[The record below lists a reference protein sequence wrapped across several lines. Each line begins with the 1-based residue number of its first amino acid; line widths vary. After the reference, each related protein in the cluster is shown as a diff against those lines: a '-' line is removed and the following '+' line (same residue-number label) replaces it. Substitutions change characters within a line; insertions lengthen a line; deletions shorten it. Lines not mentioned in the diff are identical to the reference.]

1 MDLQAALAA
10 RRLLAIVRGGDADAA
25 LRTVV
30 TLAEEGVDL
39 IEVSLSG
46 ADALTVIERA
56 RHALGPDALLGA
68 GTVLSADDARAAHR
82 AGAAFVVTPGL
93 GDGVRAARDLG
104 LPVLAGVLT
113 PTDVIAARTLGA
125 EALKLFPAAPFG
137 GADYLK
143 ALRGPSRTR
152 PSFPSAESTHSP
164 LTPASRPAR
173 SRSVSARPGRRRRRR
188 RQPRRAPR
196 PGPRL
201 PCHRGG
207 VRTMST
213 PRTPPAPPTPV
224 FRLHDMAPVPPL
236 LPGEP
241 A

>member
-25 LRTVV
+25 LRTVLA
-30 TLAEEGVDL
+30 LAEEGVDL

-46 ADALTVIERA
+46 TDALTVIERA

-68 GTVLSADDARAAHR
+68 GTVLSADDAHAAHR

-113 PTDVIAARTLGA
+113 PTDVIAARALGA
-125 EALKLFPAAPFG
+125 EALKLFPAGVFG

-143 ALRGPSRTR
+143 ALRGP
-152 PSFPSAESTHSP
+152 FPDAPFVPVGGIDEAAAHACLTAGATAVGVGSP
-164 LTPASRPAR
+164 LVGDAADGGSLAALRDRAR
-173 SRSVSARPGRRRRRR
+173 AFRAVAEESGR
-188 RQPRRAPR
+188 
-196 PGPRL
+196 
-201 PCHRGG
+201 
-207 VRTMST
+207 
-213 PRTPPAPPTPV
+213 
-224 FRLHDMAPVPPL
+224 
-236 LPGEP
+236 
-241 A
+241 

>member
-10 RRLLAIVRGGDADAA
+10 RRLLAIVRGRDADAA

-56 RHALGPDALLGA
+56 RQTLGPDALLGA
-68 GTVLSADDARAAHR
+68 GTVLSADDASAAHR

-113 PTDVIAARTLGA
+113 PTDVIAARACGA

-143 ALRGPSRTR
+143 ALRGP
-152 PSFPSAESTHSP
+152 FPDVPFVPVGGIDAAAARACLSAGATAVGVGSP
-164 LTPASRPAR
+164 LVGDAADGGSLDALRERAR
-173 SRSVSARPGRRRRRR
+173 AYRVIAEESGR
-188 RQPRRAPR
+188 
-196 PGPRL
+196 
-201 PCHRGG
+201 
-207 VRTMST
+207 
-213 PRTPPAPPTPV
+213 
-224 FRLHDMAPVPPL
+224 
-236 LPGEP
+236 
-241 A
+241 